1 MRGKYKWNV
10 VQKLN
15 CSVSY
20 NLVSVSQTKKG
31 GHCILLDGISTGT
44 VINALFVSPM
54 SIFEVSTPVAR
65 E

>member
-15 CSVSY
+15 SSVSY
-20 NLVSVSQTKKG
+20 NLVSVSQKKG
-31 GHCILLDGISTGT
+31 GHCIRLDGISTGT
-44 VINALFVSPM
+44 VINALFVPPI
-54 SIFEVSTPVAR
+54 SIFEINTPIAR